1 MAVDE
6 AKIKQ
11 IFSDSSITAHM
22 IYVTKLSDLD
32 IMQREAGSLTNAN
45 EYDTSQ
51 TTMPRV

>member
-32 IMQREAGSLTNAN
+32 IMQ
-45 EYDTSQ
+45 
-51 TTMPRV
+51 